1 MPAREMFFT
10 FNAGIELNKEVVEE
24 LKKEFNDYL
33 LEEDIERLLTPFKEK
48 ELNKKF
54 FEKFIKHLK
63 SLDCISM
70 DKDECGGKSGAVMTF
85 IEDILGQELKEPQ
98 GVLGIRY
105 LYDEWDYEGCGYDDH
120 YYATYVDKQKVIKK
134 YTKEA
139 QEAVK
144 KLRAVG
150 VDVTFSID

>member
-1 MPAREMFFT
+1 MFFT
-10 FNAGIELNKEVVEE
+10 FNTGIELNKEAIEN
-24 LKKEFNDYL
+24 LKEEFNDYL
-33 LEEDIERLLTPFKEK
+33 LEEDIECLLTTFEEK

-63 SLDCISM
+63 SLNCVSM
-70 DKDECGGKSGAVMTF
+70 DKDECKSKDGAVIIF

-105 LYDEWDYEGCGYDDH
+105 LYDEWEYEGCGYNDH

>member
-1 MPAREMFFT
+1 MFFT
-10 FNAGIELNKEVVEE
+10 FNTGIELNKEAIEN
-24 LKKEFNDYL
+24 LKEEFNDYL
-33 LEEDIERLLTPFKEK
+33 LEEDIECLLTTFEEK

-63 SLDCISM
+63 SLNCVSM
-70 DKDECGGKSGAVMTF
+70 DKDECKSKDGAVIIF

-105 LYDEWDYEGCGYDDH
+105 LYDEWEYEGCGYNDH
-120 YYATYVDKQKVIKK
+120 YHATYVDKQKVIKK

>member
-1 MPAREMFFT
+1 MFFT
-10 FNAGIELNKEVVEE
+10 FNAGIELNKKVVEN
-24 LKKEFNDYL
+24 LKEEFNEYL
-33 LEEDIERLLTPFKEK
+33 FEKNIQNLLTTFEEK

-63 SLDCISM
+63 SLDCVSI
-70 DKDECGGKSGAVMTF
+70 DRDECKGKDDAVMEF
-85 IEDILGQELKEPQ
+85 IKDILIGELKEPQ

-120 YYATYVDKQKVIKK
+120 YYATYVDKQKMIKK

-139 QEAVK
+139 MEAVK
-144 KLRAVG
+144 RLKAVG
-150 VDVTFSID
+150 IDVTFSID